1 MNGYV
6 QVYTG
11 NGKGKTTA
19 AIGLA
24 VRAAGAGQEPHKR
37 RFALPWF
44 GVVGGIVGAVQAGCL
59 EEISFQH
66 SRLAFFAGLACAAV
80 NYMITGGLHLDG
92 LADCADAFGARHSRE
107 KALAILKDPHS
118 GTFGIAAIAGVI
130 IWRVL
135 IYQQISCFNLTLWIL
150 AAAISSR
157 IMLGIMLSFLPYARD
172 QQDKAFG
179 YKGSWWVCAILLAQI
194 IALGLAVSL
203 YKRSAAVFLPFL
215 CGMAIVSAVIVIS
228 MRRIGGI
235 TGDVVGAATELYECN
250 FLTGTLIWL

>member
-1 MNGYV
+1 MRHSDRYYKGGSPMNGYV

-59 EEISFQH
+59 EEMSFQH

-92 LADCADAFGARHSRE
+92 LADCADAFGARKPQKINQSR
-107 KALAILKDPHS
+107 
-118 GTFGIAAIAGVI
+118 
-130 IWRVL
+130 
-135 IYQQISCFNLTLWIL
+135 
-150 AAAISSR
+150 
-157 IMLGIMLSFLPYARD
+157 M
-172 QQDKAFG
+172 
-179 YKGSWWVCAILLAQI
+179 
-194 IALGLAVSL
+194 
-203 YKRSAAVFLPFL
+203 RSE
-215 CGMAIVSAVIVIS
+215 
-228 MRRIGGI
+228 R
-235 TGDVVGAATELYECN
+235 
-250 FLTGTLIWL
+250 